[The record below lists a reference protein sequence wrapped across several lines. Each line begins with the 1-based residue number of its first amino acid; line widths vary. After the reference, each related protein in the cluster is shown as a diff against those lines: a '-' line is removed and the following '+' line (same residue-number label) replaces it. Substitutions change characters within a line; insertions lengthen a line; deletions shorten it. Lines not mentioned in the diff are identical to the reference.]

1 MRKLGKVL
9 ALTSAPVVM
18 AGMLLGGAS
27 AFTGSATSTA
37 ATLNTPSDR
46 ITFTATL
53 ITGTTTFAINSTAC
67 TVTDVETGG
76 ATSSCH
82 LGGAGT
88 FTSPTTTSSYLSI
101 VGSDGVVT
109 FHQNAVRTGPR
120 SCATGTGTE
129 VSDDDGVTPIR
140 MEGSALATPQP
151 DGTIR
156 VQGTIEIYEAGGSV
170 IGISCGL
177 D

>member
-1 MRKLGKVL
+1 MRRLGKVL

-27 AFTGSATSTA
+27 AFTGAATTA
-37 ATLNTPSDR
+37 APLSSPSDT

-53 ITGTTTFAINSTAC
+53 IPGTSTFAINSTAC
-67 TVTDVETGG
+67 TVTDTEDGG
-76 ATSSCH
+76 GTSSCH

-88 FTSPTTTSSYLSI
+88 FTGPTTTSSYLSI
-101 VGSDGVVT
+101 VGSDGVIT
-109 FHQNAVRTGPR
+109 FHQDAVRTGPR

-129 VSDDDGVTPIR
+129 VSDEDGVTPIR
-140 MEGSALATPQP
+140 MEGTALAMPQP

-156 VQGTIEIYEAGGSV
+156 VHGTIEIYEAGGTLV
-170 IGISCGL
+170 GIGCGVS
-177 D
+177 